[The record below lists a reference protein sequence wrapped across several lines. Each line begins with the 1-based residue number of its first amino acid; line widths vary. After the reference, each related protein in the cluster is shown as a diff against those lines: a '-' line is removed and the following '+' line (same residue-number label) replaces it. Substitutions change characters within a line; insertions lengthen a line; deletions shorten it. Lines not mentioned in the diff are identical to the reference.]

1 MLHSG
6 VLELLEYIRKENIK
20 ALILY
25 VIETFWEQDELAK
38 FEHFGSIQAFKLKYN
53 QYMESVEQRLN
64 ASVPDMRKK
73 AEQRGLEKEE
83 EDYFNEDSD
92 EEDSGSGR
100 RPKHAQNQ
108 HSKPKPK
115 VPNGSEAD
123 DTDGASRPKSA
134 GLVDYDDDDEEDFN
148 PPPKEPSRPAED
160 DVPLNISP
168 VKRKPVNAV
177 DGKHAD
183 GEGRRRQ
190 KIETRISCAKIAA
203 VTSTAIKH
211 TDLQN
216 KHASHLPTSAT
227 LSTEANGVFRE
238 RGTNSEEHQ
247 HSVENTETS
256 RQAGSDCIKDV
267 GSMSPEKAVNTTNTS
282 DSEPYSV
289 R

>member
-1 MLHSG
+1 M
-6 VLELLEYIRKENIK
+6 
-20 ALILY
+20 
-25 VIETFWEQDELAK
+25 
-38 FEHFGSIQAFKLKYN
+38 
-53 QYMESVEQRLN
+53 
-64 ASVPDMRKK
+64 
-73 AEQRGLEKEE
+73 
-83 EDYFNEDSD
+83 
-92 EEDSGSGR
+92 
-100 RPKHAQNQ
+100 
-108 HSKPKPK
+108 
-115 VPNGSEAD
+115 
-123 DTDGASRPKSA
+123 
-134 GLVDYDDDDEEDFN
+134 DYDDDDDEDFN

-160 DVPLNISP
+160 DVPLSITP

-203 VTSTAIKH
+203 VTSTVIKH

-227 LSTEANGVFRE
+227 PSTEANGVSRE
-238 RGTNSEEHQ
+238 HVTDSEEHQ

-256 RQAGSDCIKDV
+256 RQAGGDCIKDV
-267 GSMSPEKAVNTTNTS
+267 GSTSPEKAVNTTNTS